1 MRDDYGLLSIVAT
14 PIGNLGDFS
23 PRAAACLE
31 MVDIIACED
40 TRMTRKLLTLTGISS
55 AANLYAYHDH
65 NGHMMRPKLIKQLL
79 VGKNIALVSDAG
91 TPLISDP
98 GFKLVAACH
107 NHNITVTS
115 IPGPSA
121 PITALAAAGL
131 PTDKFMFAGF
141 MPATSKAA
149 RDALTAV
156 ASLTFTT
163 IWFATP
169 KRLSAT
175 LQMMRDIF
183 GDRLAVV
190 ARELTKMHEHIHRGT
205 LTELCNHYAT
215 TDTPK
220 GELVILVEGR
230 KKDESL
236 FDDVSIEQMLRAEL
250 EGTSLRDAV
259 QAITDITGQP
269 RKKIYKLAIDIQK

>member
-1 MRDDYGLLSIVAT
+1 MHDDYGLLSVVAT

-23 PRAAACLE
+23 PRAAACLQA
-31 MVDIIACED
+31 VDIIACED
-40 TRMTRKLLTLTGISS
+40 TRMTRKLLTLTGLSS
-55 AANLYAYHDH
+55 AARLYAYHDH
-65 NGHMMRPKLIKQLL
+65 NGHTMRPKLIKQLL
-79 VGKNIALVSDAG
+79 AGKNIALVSDAG

-107 NHNITVTS
+107 DHNITVTS
-115 IPGPSA
+115 IPGANA

-141 MPATSKAA
+141 IPATSKAA
-149 RDALTAV
+149 RDALTEV

-205 LTELCNHYAT
+205 LTELCNHYDT

-236 FDDVSIEQMLRAEL
+236 FDDVTIEQMLRAEL
-250 EGTSLRDAV
+250 EGASVRDAV

-269 RKKIYKLAIDIQK
+269 RKKIYKLAIDIQE

>member
-1 MRDDYGLLSIVAT
+1 MSDDYVLLSVVAT

-40 TRMTRKLLTLTGISS
+40 TRMTRKLLTLTGSTS
-55 AANLYAYHDH
+55 KARLFPYHDH
-65 NGHMMRPKLIKQLL
+65 NGHVMRPKLIKQLL
-79 VGKNIALVSDAG
+79 AGKNIALVSDAG

-107 NHNITVTS
+107 DHHINVTS

-141 MPATSKAA
+141 IPASSKAA
-149 RDALTAV
+149 RDAMTDV
-156 ASLTFTT
+156 ATLTFTT

-169 KRLSAT
+169 KRLCAS
-175 LQMMRDIF
+175 LQMMRDIL

-205 LTELCNHYAT
+205 LTELCNHYET
-215 TDTPK
+215 TDPPK

-230 KKDESL
+230 KKDETM
-236 FDDVSIEQMLRAEL
+236 FDDVTIEQMLRAEL
-250 EGTSLRDAV
+250 EGATLRDAV
-259 QAITDITGQP
+259 QTVTDMTGQP
-269 RKKIYKLAIDIQK
+269 RRKIYKLAIDISN

>member
-1 MRDDYGLLSIVAT
+1 MRDDYGLLSVVAT

-23 PRAAACLE
+23 PRAATCLE
-31 MVDIIACED
+31 AVDIIACED

-55 AANLYAYHDH
+55 AARLYAYHDH
-65 NGHMMRPKLIKQLL
+65 NGHTMRPKLIKQLL
-79 VGKNIALVSDAG
+79 AGKNIALVSDAG

-107 NHNITVTS
+107 DHNITVTS

-141 MPATSKAA
+141 IPATSKAA
-149 RDALTAV
+149 RDALTEV

-169 KRLSAT
+169 KRLSTT

-205 LTELCNHYAT
+205 LTELCNHYDT

-236 FDDVSIEQMLRAEL
+236 FDDVTIEQMLRAEL
-250 EGTSLRDAV
+250 EGASVRDAV
-259 QAITDITGQP
+259 QTITDITGQP
-269 RKKIYKLAIDIQK
+269 RKKIYKLAIDIQE

>member
-1 MRDDYGLLSIVAT
+1 MHDDYGLLSVVAT

-31 MVDIIACED
+31 AVDIIACED
-40 TRMTRKLLTLTGISS
+40 TRMTRKLLTLTGLSS
-55 AANLYAYHDH
+55 AARLYAYHDH
-65 NGHMMRPKLIKQLL
+65 NGHTMRPKLIKQLL
-79 VGKNIALVSDAG
+79 AGKNIALVSDAG

-107 NHNITVTS
+107 DHNITVTS
-115 IPGPSA
+115 IPGANA

-141 MPATSKAA
+141 IPATSKAA
-149 RDALTAV
+149 RDALTEV

-205 LTELCNHYAT
+205 LTELCNHYDT

-236 FDDVSIEQMLRAEL
+236 FDDVTIEQMLRAEL
-250 EGTSLRDAV
+250 EGASVRDAV

-269 RKKIYKLAIDIQK
+269 RKKIYKLAIDIQE

>member
-1 MRDDYGLLSIVAT
+1 MRDDYGLLSVVAT

-23 PRAAACLE
+23 PRAAACLQA
-31 MVDIIACED
+31 VDIIACED
-40 TRMTRKLLTLTGISS
+40 TRMTRKLLTLTGLSS
-55 AANLYAYHDH
+55 AARLYAYHDH
-65 NGHMMRPKLIKQLL
+65 NGHTMRPKLIKQLL
-79 VGKNIALVSDAG
+79 AGKNIALVSDAG

-107 NHNITVTS
+107 DHNITVTS
-115 IPGPSA
+115 IPGASA

-141 MPATSKAA
+141 IPATSKAA
-149 RDALTAV
+149 RDALTEV

-205 LTELCNHYAT
+205 LTELCNHYDT

-236 FDDVSIEQMLRAEL
+236 FDDVTIEQMLRAEL
-250 EGTSLRDAV
+250 EGASVRDAV

-269 RKKIYKLAIDIQK
+269 RKKIYKLAIDIQE

>member
-1 MRDDYGLLSIVAT
+1 MRDDYGLLSVVAT

-31 MVDIIACED
+31 TADIIACED

-55 AANLYAYHDH
+55 VARLYAYHDH
-65 NGHMMRPKLIKQLL
+65 NGHTMRPKLIKQLL
-79 VGKNIALVSDAG
+79 AGKNIALVSDAG

-107 NHNITVTS
+107 DHNITVTS

-141 MPATSKAA
+141 IPATPKAA
-149 RDALTAV
+149 RDALTEV

-175 LQMMRDIF
+175 LHMMRDIF

-205 LTELCNHYAT
+205 LTELCNHYDT

-236 FDDVSIEQMLRAEL
+236 FDDVTIEQMLRAEL
-250 EGTSLRDAV
+250 EGASVRDAV

-269 RKKIYKLAIDIQK
+269 RKKIYKLAIDIQE

>member
-1 MRDDYGLLSIVAT
+1 MSDDYGLLSVVAT

-31 MVDIIACED
+31 AVDIIACED
-40 TRMTRKLLTLTGISS
+40 TRMTRKLLTLTALSTK
-55 AANLYAYHDH
+55 ARLLAYHDH

-79 VGKNIALVSDAG
+79 AGQNIALVSDAG

-98 GFKLVAACH
+98 GYKLVAACH
-107 NHNITVTS
+107 DHDITVTS

-121 PITALAAAGL
+121 PIAALAAAGL

-141 MPATSKAA
+141 IPATSKAA
-149 RDALTAV
+149 RDAIAEV
-156 ASLTFTT
+156 ATLSVTT
-163 IWFATP
+163 IWFTTP
-169 KRLSAT
+169 KRLTVS
-175 LQMMRDIF
+175 LQMMREIM

-205 LTELCNHYAT
+205 LTALCNHYET
-215 TDTPK
+215 TETPK

-230 KKDESL
+230 KKDETM
-236 FDDVSIEQMLRAEL
+236 FDDVTIEQMLRAEL
-250 EGTSLRDAV
+250 EGATLRDAV
-259 QAITDITGQP
+259 QTITDITGQP
-269 RKKIYKLAIDIQK
+269 RKKIYKLAIDIRG

>member
-1 MRDDYGLLSIVAT
+1 MHDDYGLLSVVAT

-23 PRAAACLE
+23 PRAAACLQA
-31 MVDIIACED
+31 VDIIACED
-40 TRMTRKLLTLTGISS
+40 TRMTRKLLTLTGLSS
-55 AANLYAYHDH
+55 AARLYAYHDH
-65 NGHMMRPKLIKQLL
+65 NGHTMRPKLIKQLL
-79 VGKNIALVSDAG
+79 AGKNIALVSDAG

-107 NHNITVTS
+107 DHNITVTS
-115 IPGPSA
+115 IPGASA

-141 MPATSKAA
+141 IPATSKAA
-149 RDALTAV
+149 RDALTEV

-205 LTELCNHYAT
+205 LTELCNHYDT

-236 FDDVSIEQMLRAEL
+236 FDDVTIEQMLRAEL
-250 EGTSLRDAV
+250 EGASVRDAV

-269 RKKIYKLAIDIQK
+269 RKKIYKLAIDIQE

>member
-1 MRDDYGLLSIVAT
+1 MRDDYGLLSVVAT

-31 MVDIIACED
+31 TADIIACED

-55 AANLYAYHDH
+55 VARLYAYHDH
-65 NGHMMRPKLIKQLL
+65 NGHTMRPKLIKQLL
-79 VGKNIALVSDAG
+79 AGKNIALVSDAG

-107 NHNITVTS
+107 DHNITVTS

-141 MPATSKAA
+141 IPATSKAA
-149 RDALTAV
+149 RDALTEV

-175 LQMMRDIF
+175 LHMMRDIF

-205 LTELCNHYAT
+205 LTELCNHYDT

-236 FDDVSIEQMLRAEL
+236 FDDMTIEQMLRAEL
-250 EGTSLRDAV
+250 EGASVRDAV

-269 RKKIYKLAIDIQK
+269 RKKIYKLAIDIQE